1 VHLPRAFGNAQLW
14 QASVQAVR
22 QQTPSAQKPVAHW
35 SLLLQ
40 LWPLPRLPQLPPA
53 HIAGAAHCVSFVQLV
68 TQLPSAHIEGAQ
80 ATSLP
85 ATQVPCPSHMLAG
98 TKLLVP

>member
-1 VHLPRAFGNAQLW
+1 MHLPREFGKAQLW

-40 LWPLPRLPQLPPA
+40 FWPLPRLPQLPAA
-53 HIAGAAHCVSFVQLV
+53 HNAGAAHCASLVQLV
-68 TQLPSAHIEGAQ
+68 TQAPSAHIEGAQ
-80 ATSLP
+80 GTSVP
-85 ATQVPCPSHMLAG
+85 ATQVPCPSHMLTG